1 MEYLNRYNDTYTFTK
16 TEDGDVLWEG
26 SFEYCRLGWANNYD
40 DAYIAYTA
48 DMDTDERLTFG
59 EFTNAVHKEGLEKYR
74 HLVKTDV
81 SKIHMVDPSGGPYI
95 EEGMH
100 LGRFSDEFQNMIVH
114 GFEPIETGFKI
125 ITKK

>member
-26 SFEYCRLGWANNYD
+26 SFEYCRLGWANKYD

-48 DMDTDERLTFG
+48 DVDTDERLTFG

-81 SKIHMVDPSGGPYI
+81 GKIHMVDPSGGPYI
-95 EEGMH
+95 EEGMR
-100 LGRFSDEFQNMIVH
+100 LGRFSDEFQNMIVQ
-114 GFEPIETGFKI
+114 GFESIETGFKI
-125 ITKK
+125 IIKK